1 MGGSA
6 AAATAFTPAQIADF
20 RDGERVGRAF
30 LTGASPKRC
39 AIVIFRQ
46 ACRDDLAAARANGLL
61 SAAAYRAAQPYLEGG
76 DVSLLPARLL
86 DLDVGK
92 LAQLAGESAF
102 FRNLGTSKVIA
113 QTTVG
118 IVGVETAAATMIREA
133 FRHAPRA
140 FSAVPPDASQREFAI
155 DLDRTFPDVP
165 ASAVTIGEN
174 AHFAQLGLYLSSF
187 EETLDEPMLVLDGST
202 RGFLYAFLDAYQAS
216 MSSTEDLRA
225 VGDVRERLTA
235 ARSVNDIP
243 RLELARRNLRG
254 IATHVV
260 PTARV
265 AEFDF
270 GVAAAQ
276 GAYNAAVR
284 KDPEA
289 ATRWMDFAGAY
300 AGLDADPVIK
310 GLRHRVKAAH
320 SDDWREQNAAFTL
333 LADAILKTTV
343 AGH

>member
-1 MGGSA
+1 M
-6 AAATAFTPAQIADF
+6 
-20 RDGERVGRAF
+20 
-30 LTGASPKRC
+30 TGASPKRC
-39 AIVIFRQ
+39 AIVIFRE
-46 ACRDDLAAARANGLL
+46 ACREDVAAARAAGLL
-61 SAAAYRAAQPYLEGG
+61 SAPAYRAVQPYLEGG
-76 DVSLLPARLL
+76 DLSLLPPRLL
-86 DLDVGK
+86 DLDVGR
-92 LAQLAGESAF
+92 LAQVPGEAAF
-102 FRNLGTSKVIA
+102 YRNLGTSKVIA

-118 IVGVETAAATMIREA
+118 IAGVETAAATMIREA

-140 FSAVPPDASQREFAI
+140 FALAPRDASQREFAA
-155 DLDRTFPDVP
+155 DLDRAFPDMP
-165 ASAVTIGEN
+165 ASAVTIGER
-174 AHFAQLGLYLSSF
+174 AHFARLGLYLGSF

-202 RGFLYAFLDAYQAS
+202 RGFLYAFLDAYQTAI
-216 MSSTEDLRA
+216 SSPEDLRA
-225 VGDVRERLTA
+225 VADVRERLTA

-254 IATHVV
+254 IATHIV
-260 PTARV
+260 PVARV

-300 AGLDADPVIK
+300 AGLDADPVIRA
-310 GLRHRVKAAH
+310 LRNRVKAAH

-333 LADAILKTTV
+333 LANAVLQTT
-343 AGH
+343 AASH